1 LAVSAVVFDF
11 GYTLVNEDRVWRE
24 RAADVGVADSD
35 FFAALGAVIER
46 RLRHRDVFP
55 LLGVPDSPRP
65 AVFRPEDFYD
75 DALETL
81 SAARRA
87 GHVVGIAGNTG
98 PEIETFLAENVAVD
112 FIASS
117 ASWGIE
123 KPASG
128 FFDRVVDAAGCAPGE
143 ITYVGDRLDNVVLP
157 AQRAG
162 MRAVWLLRGPWAVV
176 QRGWPE
182 ARQAA
187 VRADAL
193 DESLR

>member
-1 LAVSAVVFDF
+1 MSAFVFDF
-11 GYTLVNEDRVWRE
+11 GYTLVNEDRMWRE
-24 RAADVGVADSD
+24 RASD
-35 FFAALGAVIER
+35 AGIAHSNFFAALGAVIER
-46 RLRHRDVFP
+46 RLHHRDVFT

-65 AVFRPEDFYD
+65 AVFLSEDFYD

-81 SAARRA
+81 AAAGKA

-128 FFDRVVDAAGCAPGE
+128 FFDRVVAAAGCAPGE
-143 ITYVGDRLDNVVLP
+143 ITYVGDRLDNDVLP

-162 MRAVWLLRGPWAVV
+162 MRAVWLLRGPWAAV

-182 ARQAA
+182 ASQAA
-187 VRADAL
+187 LRADSL
-193 DESLR
+193 DELLR